1 MKIKNTM
8 RYYCPLSRM
17 SEILKSVNIKCWQ
30 GSEATRIV
38 IYWWVELQIVM
49 PSPENSLAGSVKA
62 KYVYN
67 S

>member
-8 RYYCPLSRM
+8 RYYCTLSRM
-17 SEILKSVNIKCWQ
+17 SKTLKSVNIKGWQ
-30 GSEATRIV
+30 GCEATRIL

-49 PSPENSLAGSVKA
+49 PSLENSLAGSVK
-62 KYVYN
+62 